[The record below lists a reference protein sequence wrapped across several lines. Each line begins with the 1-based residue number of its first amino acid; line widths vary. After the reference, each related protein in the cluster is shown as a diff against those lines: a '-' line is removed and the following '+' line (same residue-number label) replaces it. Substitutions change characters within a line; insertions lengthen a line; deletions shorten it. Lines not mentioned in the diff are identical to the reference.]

1 MSTDADQRREW
12 RVRRKQEVEAA
23 NKRHAAEDSAHDK
36 LQERLA
42 ARSGLA
48 RGGYAPS
55 AFPIV
60 NRVCMGL
67 LYGRAG
73 RLTA

>member
-36 LQERLA
+36 LHERLA
-42 ARSGLA
+42 ARSGPPGA
-48 RGGYAPS
+48 VTRHQR
-55 AFPIV
+55 FP
-60 NRVCMGL
+60 
-67 LYGRAG
+67 
-73 RLTA
+73 